1 MYATDRQGIYVS
13 AKKIDVGTTFTIFDS
28 STNQYAFSE
37 GKADYWIN
45 SAHPTPSIVKWVGT
59 YGDARKALNKYDT
72 AKYVIFDSA
81 NQFITLSDTPEYNP
95 KLTLY
100 VKPGTLS
107 YDEST
112 GKDNSKYA
120 LSSVAKGLAT
130 TTTTPCN
137 TYTVSDGDNITIT
150 TKMSETYK
158 TSVIM
163 LLLTV

>member
-137 TYTVSDGDNITIT
+137 TYTVSAVSYTHLTLPT
-150 TKMSETYK
+150 T
-158 TSVIM
+158 
-163 LLLTV
+163 